1 MSGTPE
7 GAEGVAS
14 TASQGAEGGG
24 EAPYEMPT
32 PPDHVVEAARLAPD
46 HWFGLIDPT
55 WSGQG
60 EPPEWA
66 MIGSWRSDE
75 HGEIVEWQE
84 NEDYRPSP
92 RALGWADPTD
102 PVDAAI
108 QLATTD
114 YGPPEDIARALAVQ
128 EIAVFMAPG
137 GALLSAVAPDDETP
151 VVPVFTSPQHLQTAG
166 RLSFRPMK
174 APELLNLVPEG
185 HLLFLNPSGPVS
197 MTLELGPLREAVE
210 AAGVADHEDGWLGAL
225 DDLLPASVAA
235 DDTAASSDEDGPGRA
250 AVPSAPVAPPR
261 DGSAAAADVARGDFL

>member
-1 MSGTPE
+1 MASTASE
-7 GAEGVAS
+7 GAEG
-14 TASQGAEGGG
+14 EE

-84 NEDYRPSP
+84 NEGYRPSP

-108 QLATTD
+108 QLATTE
-114 YGPPEDIARALAVQ
+114 YGPPEDIARALAAQ

-166 RLSFRPMK
+166 RLSFRPMR
-174 APELLNLVPEG
+174 APELLDRMPEG
-185 HLLFLNPSGPVS
+185 HLLLLNPSGPVS
-197 MTLELGPLREAVE
+197 MTLEPGPLREAVE
-210 AAGVADHEDGWLGAL
+210 AAGDADHEDGWLGAL
-225 DDLLPASVAA
+225 DDLLPAPMAA
-235 DDTAASSDEDGPGRA
+235 DDTPAARGADGPGGA
-250 AVPSAPVAPPR
+250 AVPSAPVAPDF
-261 DGSAAAADVARGDFL
+261 DGSTAAADVERGDFL